1 METVII
7 DKSAK
12 MKLNDVE
19 KNAETSEQIDK
30 NKPVIPDGGYGWVVL
45 FATFLIY
52 AIAEGISFAFGLL
65 FVEFLY
71 EFNGS
76 KSATSWVGSLFVALP
91 LISGPVCSTLVDKYG
106 CQKMTIL
113 GSAICALGFALSAY
127 AKNLGVLYLTFGLL
141 GGLARGLCYITV
153 VVTVTYWF
161 EKRRSVALGI
171 SASGTGFGTIVFAPF
186 TNYLLFEFGWRGTV
200 LILGGCLAQMC
211 VCGALMTDPKWVVK
225 EELQKK
231 KEAKRK
237 EKIIETKELQE
248 LLPNKQNKEV
258 NDEHLPNENNPET
271 SQQKWYHGILRITR
285 PLKRFALFLEL
296 HFLLLSTAVL
306 LAGTWF
312 LIPYFYLVDHM
323 LENGYSDEESSL
335 ALSVIGFAN
344 IVGMVLLGWVGDRC
358 NLSRIYGISLILC
371 GISIWGMIIFTN
383 SFVLIIGCSASFGF
397 FFSSCFALSP
407 SLLAELVPIDKFT
420 TAFGFLLLCEGVG
433 HLTGPPLAGYIS
445 DISKSWTQ
453 SFCQAG
459 LWMIVAGFS
468 VGTISFTKN
477 RTLFQSR

>member
-7 DKSAK
+7 DKSAGI
-12 MKLNDVE
+12 KLNDVE
-19 KNAETSEQIDK
+19 SNVNNEQTDE
-30 NKPVIPDGGYGWVVL
+30 NKSVIPDGGYGWIVL
-45 FATFLIY
+45 LATFLIY

-127 AKNLGVLYLTFGLL
+127 AKNLGLLYLTFGVL

-153 VVTVTYWF
+153 VVTITYWF

-186 TNYLLFEFGWRGTV
+186 TNYLLYEYGWRGTV

-211 VCGALMTDPKWVVK
+211 VCGALMTDPKWVVE
-225 EELQKK
+225 EELQKMK
-231 KEAKRK
+231 DSKRK
-237 EKIIETKELQE
+237 EKVLETKELEE
-248 LLPNKQNKEV
+248 LLPNKENKEI
-258 NDEHLPNENNPET
+258 NDVPIENNVENSKKT
-271 SQQKWYHGILRITR
+271 WYRGFLRITR

-296 HFLLLSTAVL
+296 HFLLLSVAVL

-323 LENGYSDEESSL
+323 LENGYSEEESSL

-344 IVGMVLLGWVGDRC
+344 IVGMVLLGWIGDRC
-358 NLSRIYGISLILC
+358 NLSRIYGLSLILC
-371 GISIWGMIIFTN
+371 GMSIWGMIIFTN
-383 SFVLIIGCSASFGF
+383 SYILIIGCSASFGF

-407 SLLAELVPIDKFT
+407 SLLAELVPIEKFT
-420 TAFGFLLLCEGVG
+420 TAFGFVLLCEGVG

-445 DISKSWTQ
+445 DVSKSWSQ

-459 LWMIVAGFS
+459 LWMIVSGFS

-477 RTLFQSR
+477 RKFFQNH